1 MQFFEQQ
8 DQARAQSGRLLLLF
22 ALAVIALGVVSA
34 VAAHM
39 LLTFN
44 RDPEAPPFV
53 YHDQVVWCAAL
64 GTWGII
70 FLGSTYKLTA
80 LRGGGHKVAES
91 MGGTLLM
98 ANSHDPLE
106 RRVLN
111 VVEEMA
117 IAAGLPVPPVY
128 LLRSESGINAFAAGW
143 SHDDAVIGVTQG
155 ALSTLSRDQLQGVIA
170 HEFSHILHRDCALNM
185 RLLGVLYGIVVISSL
200 GRFIMHM
207 TSGSRHRSTK
217 KEGGVAQLFILG
229 AVLWLFGSL
238 GVLVARLIQAAV
250 SQQRE
255 YLADA
260 SAVQFTRNPHGIAG
274 ALAQIATASSALA
287 SPSAKDSSHMLISS
301 PSSSSFAGLLSSH
314 PPLFERISRIVP
326 AWDGNF
332 DSLVAA
338 GTGQGQP
345 RRNAAAPSEPNA
357 EFELEPAAMGG
368 ELQAF
373 GAGRGDD
380 QNAVS
385 VTQLAAARGLLASMQ
400 VNLTD
405 AAHDPYQ
412 VRALLI
418 TFLFDADP
426 IARTA
431 QTTTLSDDSAL
442 LREVYAMEEPL
453 FSLELRERKA
463 LFNLGLPTLAA
474 LSEPQR
480 HSFAQLVR
488 TLRDQMSNDN
498 LSGYCFALVI
508 LRHLGST
515 ETEPTPPVLVKTA
528 IETALGML
536 AARGNTNRAQAEV
549 AFNQG
554 SQRFSARGGR
564 LKLPP
569 DDQLG
574 VKSLHGALNS
584 LRRLPVRTRQ
594 DLLNAAEVI
603 ATEDGIVKDS
613 EQELLSILATSLD
626 VACPLVA

>member
-8 DQARAQSGRLLLLF
+8 DQARAQSGRLLLVF
-22 ALAVIALGVVSA
+22 ALAVLGLGLVSA
-34 VAAHM
+34 VSAH
-39 LLTFN
+39 LLLNFN
-44 RDPEAPPFV
+44 RDPEAAPFV

-70 FLGSTYKLTA
+70 FLGSAYKMTT
-80 LRGGGHKVAES
+80 LRAGGHKVAES

-98 ANSHDPLE
+98 ANSSDPLE

-128 LLRSESGINAFAAGW
+128 LLRGETGINAFAAGW
-143 SHDDAVIGVTQG
+143 SHDDAVIGVTHG
-155 ALSTLSRDQLQGVIA
+155 ALTTLSRDQLQGVIA

-185 RLLGVLYGIVVISSL
+185 RLLGVLYGIVVISSV
-200 GRFIMHM
+200 GRLIMHM

-217 KEGGVAQLFILG
+217 KEGGIAQLFVVG

-260 SAVQFTRNPHGIAG
+260 SAVQFTRNPLGIAG
-274 ALAQIATASSALA
+274 ALAQIASASSALA

-314 PPLFERISRIVP
+314 PPLFERISRLVVG
-326 AWDGNF
+326 WDGSF
-332 DSLVAA
+332 DSLV
-338 GTGQGQP
+338 GTSG
-345 RRNAAAPSEPNA
+345 SKA
-357 EFELEPAAMGG
+357 EDKLNRA
-368 ELQAF
+368 
-373 GAGRGDD
+373 
-380 QNAVS
+380 S
-385 VTQLAAARGLLASMQ
+385 VKDGPMEIDLPHLVAARGLLESMQ
-400 VNLTD
+400 ITLSD

-418 TFLFDADP
+418 AFLFDPDP

-431 QTTTLSDDSAL
+431 QTSTLSDDPAL

-453 FSLELRERKA
+453 VSLELRQRKA

-474 LSEPQR
+474 LSAPQC
-480 HSFAQLVR
+480 HSFAQVVR
-488 TLRDQMSNDN
+488 ALRDQLSDDN
-498 LSGYCFALVI
+498 LSGYCFALLI
-508 LRHLGST
+508 LRHLGLA
-515 ETEPTPPVLVKTA
+515 ETEETPPVLVKTA
-528 IETALGML
+528 IEIALGML
-536 AARGNTNRAQAEV
+536 AAHGNTTRAQAET
-549 AFNQG
+549 AFTQG
-554 SQRFSARGGR
+554 AQRFSARGGQLR
-564 LKLPP
+564 LPA
-569 DDQLG
+569 DEQLS
-574 VKSLHGALNS
+574 VRSLHAALNA
-584 LRRLPVRTRQ
+584 LRRLPVKTRQ
-594 DLLNAAEVI
+594 DLLNAAEVV
-603 ATEDGIVKDS
+603 ATEDGVVKDS
-613 EQELLSILATSLD
+613 EKELLSILASSLD